1 MNPSLDIQLG
11 LDDLLA
17 DLQFARRNQELG
29 RLALLAY
36 CEIRSW
42 ARQAGKP
49 DISESATKMF
59 TETPCVC
66 KDEFLVKIDS
76 IINTLE
82 RHQQAYQKSRS
93 QFLPPAA
100 FAACYSLLPPRV
112 M

>member
-1 MNPSLDIQLG
+1 MDTSLDIQLG

-59 TETPCVC
+59 TQTPCVC
-66 KDEFLVKIDS
+66 KEEFLAKIDH
-76 IINTLE
+76 IITTLE
-82 RHQQAYQKSRS
+82 WHQQAYQKSRN
-93 QFLPPAA
+93 QFLQPAT
-100 FAACYSLLPPRV
+100 FASYRSLSH
-112 M
+112 